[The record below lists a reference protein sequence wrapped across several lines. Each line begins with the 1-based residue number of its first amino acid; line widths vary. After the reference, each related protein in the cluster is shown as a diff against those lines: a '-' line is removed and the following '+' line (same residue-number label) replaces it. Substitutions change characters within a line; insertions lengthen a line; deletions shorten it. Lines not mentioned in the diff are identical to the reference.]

1 LAASKFDEALSRAMD
16 MIVEAPHRWPR
27 AVTALEDFFFSGFRL
42 QSSIASFRD
51 NPGGGDRARSPQTRY
66 WKQRR

>member
-1 LAASKFDEALSRAMD
+1 MESEAALEWYLGRSVLAASKFDEALSRAMD

-42 QSSIASFRD
+42 QSSIASFR
-51 NPGGGDRARSPQTRY
+51 R
-66 WKQRR
+66 